1 MAAVGYR
8 LLRLSSDEPVP
19 RTEYFKS
26 FAPDMSSVFTED
38 SEEAFIFPTFPDF
51 VHVATV
57 LWLSQGPMDLSFQR
71 VYCI

>member
-8 LLRLSSDEPVP
+8 LLRLSSAEPDL
-19 RTEYFKS
+19 RTEYFKT
-26 FAPDMSSVFTED
+26 FAPDMSFVFTED

-57 LWLSQGPMDLSFQR
+57 LWLSQGPTDLSFQR